1 MHDSCVF
8 TLLNWLCAGRIRLV
22 WAHAIFTIA
31 YHMLMHFHAYV
42 PYILYIL
49 IYWLWLV
56 LFWMFLSPSLFLV
69 TLVASWHLNVS
80 LLCLENS
87 GASTSSNPT
96 PSHVRFC
103 DDKAWQDFSENF
115 SRWGVYSE
123 HKVILLD
130 FSNLDLSTVIHSRGW
145 ESLYDVLVTC
155 PSVLIQE
162 FYSNM
167 YGFDYSVPFFVTY
180 VRGTCIMVTPD
191 IVSEELRVSMVEHL
205 DYPGYER
212 LRTMSKDKL
221 IFAFCECPS
230 D

>member
-1 MHDSCVF
+1 MAPKLKS
-8 TLLNWLCAGRIRLV
+8 TLSQNPFC
-22 WAHAIFTIA
+22 F
-31 YHMLMHFHAYV
+31 
-42 PYILYIL
+42 
-49 IYWLWLV
+49 
-56 LFWMFLSPSLFLV
+56 
-69 TLVASWHLNVS
+69 
-80 LLCLENS
+80 
-87 GASTSSNPT
+87 GASTSSDPT
-96 PSHVRFC
+96 PSQVRFC

-115 SRWGVYSE
+115 SRQGVYSE
-123 HKVILLD
+123 HQVILLD

-167 YGFDYSVPFFVTY
+167 YGFDYLVPFFVTH

-205 DYPGYER
+205 DYPGYEL